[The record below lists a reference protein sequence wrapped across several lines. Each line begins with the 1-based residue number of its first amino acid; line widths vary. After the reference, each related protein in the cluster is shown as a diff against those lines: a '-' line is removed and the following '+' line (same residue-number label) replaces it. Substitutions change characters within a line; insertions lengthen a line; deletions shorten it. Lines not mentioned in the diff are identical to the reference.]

1 MNISTIILG
10 VLVLLLIYILYRY
23 FFTRAASLA
32 SQANLNN
39 SNLPTIPVNDSPTS
53 VRYAYGTW
61 MFINSW
67 TSTGTNNKPIFSRA
81 NQFNVYLDS
90 ITPTLYFDISQNC
103 TAGTTATGPVA
114 ITTNFPMQ
122 KWTYVV
128 ISVDSQF
135 VDFYLDG
142 KMVKSIKLVCPQAPP
157 PAGGTAGTPIV
168 LGGTPTCDVMLAALQ
183 RWSSPLSP
191 REVWSNYISNSSG
204 TNALA
209 KMFSSYG
216 VGVSLYQNDVQQSV
230 FRLF

>member
-10 VLVLLLIYILYRY
+10 VVVLLLIYILYRY

-32 SQANLNN
+32 SQANLHN
-39 SNLPTIPVNDSPTS
+39 SNLPTIVVTDSPTS

-67 TSTGTNNKPIFSRA
+67 TSTGGAKKIFSRA
-81 NQFNVYLDS
+81 NQFSVYLDS
-90 ITPTLYFDISQNC
+90 NTPTLFFDISQNC
-103 TAGTTATGPVA
+103 PTGTTATAPIA

-142 KMVKSIKLVCPQAPP
+142 KMIKSIKLACPQAAPP
-157 PAGGTAGTPIV
+157 TGGTTGTPIV

-183 RWSSPLSP
+183 RWSAPLSP
-191 REVWSNYISNSSG
+191 REVWSYYISNSSG
-204 TNALA
+204 TNALS

>member
-1 MNISTIILG
+1 MNISTILLG

-39 SNLPTIPVNDSPTS
+39 TNLPTIPVNDSPTS

-67 TSTGTNNKPIFSRA
+67 NSNGQKPIFSRA
-81 NQFNVYLDS
+81 NQFKVYLDS
-90 ITPTLYFDISQNC
+90 STPTLYFDISQSC
-103 TAGTTATGPVA
+103 PSGTTATGPVA

-122 KWTYVV
+122 IWTYVV
-128 ISVDSQF
+128 ISVDNQF

-142 KMVKSIKLVCPQAPP
+142 KMVKSIKLACPQAAPP
-157 PAGGTAGTPIV
+157 TGGTAGTPIV
-168 LGGTPTCDVMLAALQ
+168 VGGTSCDVMLAALQ